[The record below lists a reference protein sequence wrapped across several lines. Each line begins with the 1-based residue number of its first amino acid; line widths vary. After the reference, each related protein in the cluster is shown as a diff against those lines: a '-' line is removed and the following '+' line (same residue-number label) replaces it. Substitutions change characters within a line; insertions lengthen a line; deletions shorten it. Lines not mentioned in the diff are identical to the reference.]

1 MEDKTDKTTR
11 TGETQ
16 HLMPLFSVWC
26 SIQTDKL
33 ADQLAP
39 AFLRFI
45 FATSRKPNS
54 TRLWLQVNFWRFNF
68 CDVLKASSI
77 HVIAL
82 SIPGINAQAFRA
94 GLVNLVLLAS
104 RLRQLGLGQGK
115 CERSSRVTVKRS
127 KRALTD
133 SLALFP
139 ALAIPSRSASVRFAM
154 AIKKKQSISKPSS
167 NGNRSRNG
175 ASQSKPSHTGPQNTA
190 VRTYSIPDFRLEH
203 PDLAVKRLVE
213 KDKDGAEHVR
223 YEVTGNL
230 DAPVPPIRDSKYL
243 NKQQCIEIY
252 RYMLL
257 NRKMEVALEN
267 LYKQGKVV
275 GGVYF
280 GLGQEACSC
289 ASAYALDK
297 DDWFA
302 PMIRN
307 QGALLVRGF
316 GASDT
321 MMQYMAKADSPTK
334 GRDGTSHFGDIEERN
349 MVSPISMLGD
359 LIPVLSGVALGARLQ
374 GRNIATLTWIGDGG
388 QSTGVTYEGINFA
401 AVQNLGLVLFV
412 ESNLWA
418 YSTPSEMQY
427 RVKDLAE
434 RAIGYGIPG
443 VIVDGTD
450 ACQVYDAAHDAV
462 ERAHRAEGPTL
473 IEAKMM
479 RMKGH
484 AIHDA
489 AAYVPK
495 PMFDFWK
502 KRDPIA
508 RFENYLVKEKKWLT
522 AKENAELISEVERV
536 IEAEREIAV
545 NSPMPTPESAEGGV
559 YCEDGCHE
567 IKPKYG
573 MPKVKKGTGGFKAT
587 EAAVHLK

>member
-1 MEDKTDKTTR
+1 MSTKRTKSKT
-11 TGETQ
+11 
-16 HLMPLFSVWC
+16 
-26 SIQTDKL
+26 
-33 ADQLAP
+33 
-39 AFLRFI
+39 
-45 FATSRKPNS
+45 KP
-54 TRLWLQVNFWRFNF
+54 
-68 CDVLKASSI
+68 
-77 HVIAL
+77 
-82 SIPGINAQAFRA
+82 G
-94 GLVNLVLLAS
+94 
-104 RLRQLGLGQGK
+104 
-115 CERSSRVTVKRS
+115 
-127 KRALTD
+127 
-133 SLALFP
+133 
-139 ALAIPSRSASVRFAM
+139 
-154 AIKKKQSISKPSS
+154 S
-167 NGNRSRNG
+167 NGHRSRNG
-175 ASQSKPSHTGPQNTA
+175 SRVNSDLRS
-190 VRTYSIPDFRLEH
+190 YLIPDYRLER
-203 PDLAVKRLVE
+203 PDFTVRQAIE
-213 KDKDGAEHVR
+213 KHKDGTEHVR
-223 YEVTGNL
+223 YEVEGNL
-230 DAPVPPIRDSKYL
+230 SAPVPPIRDSKCL
-243 NKQQCIEIY
+243 DRKQSIEIY

-257 NRKMEVALEN
+257 NRRMEIGLEN

-316 GASDT
+316 RAADT

-334 GRDGTSHFGDIEERN
+334 GRDGTSHFGDIEKRN

-374 GRNIATLTWIGDGG
+374 GRDIAALTWIGDGG

-401 AVQNLGLVLFV
+401 AVQKLGLVLVV

-427 RVKDLAE
+427 RVQDLAE
-434 RAIGYGIPG
+434 RSIGYGIPG

-450 ACQVYDAAHDAV
+450 ACQVYDATREAV
-462 ERAHRAEGPTL
+462 ERAHRGEGPTL

-522 AKENAELISEVERV
+522 AKENAELILEVERV
-536 IEAEREIAV
+536 IEEEREMAV

-559 YCEDGCHE
+559 FCEAGCHE
-567 IKPKYG
+567 VKPKYG
-573 MPKVKKGTGGFKAT
+573 LPKVRKGSSSFSPT
-587 EAAVHLK
+587 EAAAHFK

>member
-1 MEDKTDKTTR
+1 
-11 TGETQ
+11 
-16 HLMPLFSVWC
+16 MPN
-26 SIQTDKL
+26 KKMK
-33 ADQLAP
+33 
-39 AFLRFI
+39 
-45 FATSRKPNS
+45 SR
-54 TRLWLQVNFWRFNF
+54 Q
-68 CDVLKASSI
+68 
-77 HVIAL
+77 
-82 SIPGINAQAFRA
+82 
-94 GLVNLVLLAS
+94 
-104 RLRQLGLGQGK
+104 
-115 CERSSRVTVKRS
+115 
-127 KRALTD
+127 
-133 SLALFP
+133 
-139 ALAIPSRSASVRFAM
+139 
-154 AIKKKQSISKPSS
+154 SS
-167 NGNRSRNG
+167 NGKGSRNG
-175 ASQSKPSHTGPQNTA
+175 HRAAVASTTENRANGNAASG
-190 VRTYSIPDFRLEH
+190 VRTYTIPDYRLEH
-203 PDLAVKRLVE
+203 PNLSVRQLTE
-213 KDKDGAEHVR
+213 KDKQGQDHVR
-223 YEVTGNL
+223 YEVSGDLN
-230 DAPVPPIRDSKYL
+230 APVPPIRDSKYL
-243 NKQQCIEIY
+243 NKEQAIEIY

-289 ASAYALDK
+289 ASAYALAK

-307 QGALLVRGF
+307 QGSLLVRGF
-316 GASDT
+316 RASDT

-334 GRDGTSHFGDIEERN
+334 GRDGTSHFGDIEKRN

-359 LIPVLSGVALGARLQ
+359 LIPVMSGVALGARLQ
-374 GRNIATLTWIGDGG
+374 GRNIAVMTYIGDGG

-401 AVQNLGLVLFV
+401 AVQNLGLVLIV

-427 RVKDLAE
+427 RCKDLAE

-450 ACQVYDAAHDAV
+450 ACQVYDAARDAV
-462 ERAHRAEGPTL
+462 ERAHRGEGPTM

-495 PMFDFWK
+495 PMFDYWK
-502 KRDPIA
+502 RRDPLA
-508 RFENYLVKEKKWLT
+508 RFENYLVKEKKWLS
-522 AKENAELISEVERV
+522 AKQNADLIADVERI
-536 IEAEREIAV
+536 IEEEREIAV
-545 NSPMPTPESAEGGV
+545 NSPMPAPESAEGGV
-559 YCEDGCHE
+559 YCEDGCHA

-573 MPKVKKGTGGFKAT
+573 VPKVKQGTASYKAT

>member
-1 MEDKTDKTTR
+1 
-11 TGETQ
+11 
-16 HLMPLFSVWC
+16 
-26 SIQTDKL
+26 
-33 ADQLAP
+33 
-39 AFLRFI
+39 
-45 FATSRKPNS
+45 
-54 TRLWLQVNFWRFNF
+54 
-68 CDVLKASSI
+68 
-77 HVIAL
+77 
-82 SIPGINAQAFRA
+82 
-94 GLVNLVLLAS
+94 
-104 RLRQLGLGQGK
+104 
-115 CERSSRVTVKRS
+115 
-127 KRALTD
+127 
-133 SLALFP
+133 
-139 ALAIPSRSASVRFAM
+139 M
-154 AIKKKQSISKPSS
+154 AIKKKSSKPSS
-167 NGNRSRNG
+167 NGHRRNG
-175 ASQSKPSHTGPQNTA
+175 SSQPRANSSASASP
-190 VRTYSIPDFRLEH
+190 RTYSIPDYRLEH
-203 PDLAVKRLVE
+203 PDLTVSQAIE

-223 YEVTGNL
+223 YEVTGDLN
-230 DAPVPPIRDSKYL
+230 APVPPIRDSKYL
-243 NKQQCIEIY
+243 SKRQCVEIY

-257 NRKMEVALEN
+257 NRKMETALEN

-289 ASAYALDK
+289 ASSYALDK

-307 QGALLVRGF
+307 QGSLLVRGF
-316 GASDT
+316 RASDT
-321 MMQYMAKADSPTK
+321 MMQYMAKADSPTR
-334 GRDGTSHFGDIEERN
+334 GRDGTSHFGDIEKRN

-359 LIPVLSGVALGARLQ
+359 LIPVMAGVALGARLQ
-374 GRNIATLTWIGDGG
+374 GRHIAVMTYIGDGG

-427 RVKDLAE
+427 RCQDLAE

-450 ACQVYDAAHDAV
+450 ACQVYDAAREAV
-462 ERAHRAEGPTL
+462 ERAHRGEGPTM

-508 RFENYLVKEKKWLT
+508 RFENYLVKEKKWLSG
-522 AKENAELISEVERV
+522 KEHAELVAEVERV
-536 IEAEREIAV
+536 IEAEREIAM

-559 YCEDGCHE
+559 FCEDGCHD

-573 MPKVKKGTGGFKAT
+573 VPKVKKGTSAGYKAT